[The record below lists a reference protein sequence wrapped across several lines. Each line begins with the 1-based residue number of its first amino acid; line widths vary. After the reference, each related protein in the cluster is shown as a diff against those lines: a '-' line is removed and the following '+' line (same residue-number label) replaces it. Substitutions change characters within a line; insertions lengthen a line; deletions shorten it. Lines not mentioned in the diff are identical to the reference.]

1 MNNSIDKNNSIY
13 KIRETYKLEWYWN
26 GIIVK
31 VPTRMNMDAKTL
43 VFSIEPAGMYGYV
56 FLMDKYIQGDK
67 YDKQK
72 ILDSKYQTNT
82 NLREIFQKT
91 NTYRDFI
98 RQHMNTSYMVIGL
111 KFSTYRA

>member
-1 MNNSIDKNNSIY
+1 
-13 KIRETYKLEWYWN
+13 
-26 GIIVK
+26 
-31 VPTRMNMDAKTL
+31 MDAKTL

-56 FLMDKYIQGDK
+56 FLMDKYNQGDK
-67 YDKQK
+67 YVKTNKPK

-82 NLREIFQKT
+82 NFREIFQKT

-98 RQHMNTSYMVIGL
+98 RQHMNTLYMVIGL